1 MRKCDRTI
9 FRKEQIITVWYNMA
23 NMPIGNHKKP
33 VWKGC
38 VWCNSTSMTFWK
50 SKTLL
55 VGENQWLGRLSWKRV
70 FIWQWT
76 ILCDFI
82 VVAGMFALE
91 DKQST
96 CLLFSTPDTKYLK
109 GWVYLASRLKRC
121 VPRERQRGGQKAP
134 RQWDWIAWAPP
145 SIHCR
150 GTGRRDRQKG
160 PEAGS
165 VSHASLHITSFS

>member
-9 FRKEQIITVWYNMA
+9 FRKEQIITVWANMA

-38 VWCNSTSMTFWK
+38 VCCNSISMTFWK
-50 SKTLL
+50 SKTLV
-55 VGENQWLGRLSWKRV
+55 VGGNQWLWRLSWKRV
-70 FIWQWT
+70 FLWQWT

-82 VVAGMFALE
+82 VVVGMFALE
-91 DKQST
+91 DRVRAYFSQHLTQSN
-96 CLLFSTPDTKYLK
+96 LK
-109 GWVYLASRLKRC
+109 GGFILPQGWRDAC
-121 VPRERQRGGQKAP
+121 VGKGRGVGRRP
-134 RQWDWIAWAPP
+134 HISGIGYIHPP

-150 GTGRRDRQKG
+150 GTGSRDRQKG